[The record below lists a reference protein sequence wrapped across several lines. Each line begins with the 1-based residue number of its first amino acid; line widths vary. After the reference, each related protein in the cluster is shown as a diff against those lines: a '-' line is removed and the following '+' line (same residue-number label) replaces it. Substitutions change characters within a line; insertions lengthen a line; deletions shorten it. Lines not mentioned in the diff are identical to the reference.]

1 MSSQTI
7 KHIDLRRGVGSIT
20 LPNRPKP
27 LQTDADSFINTT
39 NKPLPIYRFTDTGV
53 GDDSITMANRVGHLQ
68 AALVGL
74 LSEGSLNLTT
84 EDGFHI
90 LTE

>member
-7 KHIDLRRGVGSIT
+7 KHIDLRRGVESIT

-27 LQTDADSFINTT
+27 LQTDASSFINTT
-39 NKPLPIYRFTDTGV
+39 NKPLPIYRYTT
-53 GDDSITMANRVGHLQ
+53 DDSITMANRVGHLQ

-74 LSEGSLNLTT
+74 LTEAGLNLTT

-90 LTE
+90 LME

>member
-7 KHIDLRRGVGSIT
+7 KHIDLRRGVESIT

-27 LQTDADSFINTT
+27 LQTDAGAVINTSG
-39 NKPLPIYRFTDTGV
+39 KPLPRFRFTD
-53 GDDSITMANRVGHLQ
+53 DDSITMDNRPGHLQ
-68 AALVGL
+68 AGNIGL
-74 LSEGSLNLTT
+74 LTEGGDLLAT

>member
-7 KHIDLRRGVGSIT
+7 KHIDLRRGVGNVT

-27 LQTDADSFINTT
+27 LQTDASSFINTS
-39 NKPLPIYRFTDTGV
+39 NKPLPRYRFTT
-53 GDDSITMANRVGHLQ
+53 DDSITMGNREGHLQ
-68 AALVGL
+68 AGLVGL
-74 LSEGSLNLTT
+74 LTEGGDSLVT
-84 EDGFHI
+84 EDGFNI

>member
-1 MSSQTI
+1 MSSQNI
-7 KHIDLRRGVGSIT
+7 KHVDLRRGVENVSLKAT
-20 LPNRPKP
+20 APSPY
-27 LQTDADSFINTT
+27 QTDANSFINTS
-39 NKPLPIYRFTDTGV
+39 NKPLPMFRFTT
-53 GDDSITMANRVGHLQ
+53 DDSITMDNRVGHLQ

-74 LSEGSLNLTT
+74 LTEAGLNLTT

>member
-1 MSSQTI
+1 MSAQTI
-7 KHIDLRRGVGSIT
+7 KHIDLRRGAESIT

-27 LQTDADSFINTT
+27 LQTDADSFINTS
-39 NKPLPIYRFTDTGV
+39 NKPLPIYRFTTDDT
-53 GDDSITMANRVGHLQ
+53 ITMDNRVGHLQ
-68 AALVGL
+68 AGLVGL
-74 LSEGSLNLTT
+74 LTESGLNLTT

>member
-27 LQTDADSFINTT
+27 LQTDASSFINTS
-39 NKPLPIYRFTDTGV
+39 NKPLPVFRYTT
-53 GDDSITMANRVGHLQ
+53 DDSITMANRVGHQQ
-68 AALVGL
+68 AGLVSILTEAGL
-74 LSEGSLNLTT
+74 LLTT